1 MISWFW
7 KMSIIDSIKSSFF
20 VPIHPAGMPFIIIFC
35 LITVVIGW
43 IWYPLFY
50 IGLITTVWCIYFFR
64 NPVRFPPE
72 DKSNDLIIAP
82 ADGKIV
88 EISKVI
94 PDEEV
99 GLPSNN
105 YVKVGIFMNVFN
117 VHVNRSPMKG
127 KIISKNYIPG
137 LFFNASL
144 DKSSKENERLALAMD
159 VGENCK
165 IAFVQIAGLI
175 ARRIVTDVEVGE
187 ELRVGDV
194 FGLIR
199 FGSRV
204 DIYFPESSINKVL
217 VGQTTIAGET
227 VIAKLKK
234 NNILK
239 KNKK

>member
-1 MISWFW
+1 
-7 KMSIIDSIKSSFF
+7 MSIIDSVKSSFF

-43 IWYPLFY
+43 LWSPLFFVGF
-50 IGLITTVWCIYFFR
+50 IITVWCIYFFR
-64 NPVRFPPE
+64 NPERFPPE
-72 DKSNDLIIAP
+72 DKNNDIIVSP

-88 EISKVI
+88 EISKVT
-94 PDEEV
+94 PEDEV
-99 GLPSNN
+99 GLPKNS
-105 YVKVGIFMNVFN
+105 YIKVGIFMNVFN

-175 ARRIVTDVEVGE
+175 ARRIVTDVEVGN
-187 ELRVGDV
+187 ELKTGDV

-204 DIYFPESSINKVL
+204 DLYFPEDAINKVL

-227 VIAKLKK
+227 VIAKL
-234 NNILK
+234 
-239 KNKK
+239 NKKKDHKKIKK

>member
-1 MISWFW
+1 
-7 KMSIIDSIKSSFF
+7 MSIIDSIKSSFF

-43 IWYPLFY
+43 LWSPLFFV
-50 IGLITTVWCIYFFR
+50 GFLITIWCIYFFR
-64 NPVRFPPE
+64 NPERFPPE
-72 DKSNDLIIAP
+72 DKNNDIIVSP

-99 GLPSNN
+99 GLPKNS

-127 KIISKNYIPG
+127 TIIGKNYIPG

-175 ARRIVTDVEVGE
+175 ARRIVTDVEVGK
-187 ELRVGDV
+187 ELKIGDV

-204 DIYFPESSINKVL
+204 DLYFPEDSMNKVL
-217 VGQTTIAGET
+217 LGQTTIAGET
-227 VIAKLKK
+227 VIAQLNKKRTKK
-234 NNILK
+234 NNK
-239 KNKK
+239 K

>member
-1 MISWFW
+1 
-7 KMSIIDSIKSSFF
+7 MSIIDSVKSSFF

-35 LITVVIGW
+35 LITIVIGW
-43 IWYPLFY
+43 WSPLFFVGF
-50 IGLITTVWCIYFFR
+50 IITVWCIYFFR
-64 NPVRFPPE
+64 NPERFPPE
-72 DKSNDLIIAP
+72 DKNNDIIVSP

-88 EISKVI
+88 EISKVT
-94 PDEEV
+94 PEDEV
-99 GLPSNN
+99 GLPKNS
-105 YVKVGIFMNVFN
+105 YIKVGIFMNVFN

-175 ARRIVTDVEVGE
+175 ARRIVTDVEVGN
-187 ELRVGDV
+187 ELKTGDV

-204 DIYFPESSINKVL
+204 DLYFPEDAINKVL

-227 VIAKLKK
+227 VIAKL
-234 NNILK
+234 
-239 KNKK
+239 NKKKDHKKIKK

>member
-1 MISWFW
+1 
-7 KMSIIDSIKSSFF
+7 MSIVDSIKSSFF

-43 IWYPLFY
+43 IWSPLFF
-50 IGLITTVWCIYFFR
+50 IGLVITVWCIYFFR
-64 NPVRFPPE
+64 NPVRFPPV
-72 DKSNDLIIAP
+72 DNNNDLIIAP

-88 EISKVI
+88 EVSKVI

-99 GLPSNN
+99 GLPKKN
-105 YVKVGIFMNVFN
+105 YFKIGIFMNVFN

-127 KIISKNYIPG
+127 KIIAKNYIPG

-159 VGENCK
+159 VGQNCK

-175 ARRIVTDVEVGE
+175 ARRIITDVEVGD
-187 ELRVGDV
+187 ELKTGDV

-204 DIYFPESSINKVL
+204 DIYFPDDCINKVL
-217 VGQTTIAGET
+217 VGQSTIAGET